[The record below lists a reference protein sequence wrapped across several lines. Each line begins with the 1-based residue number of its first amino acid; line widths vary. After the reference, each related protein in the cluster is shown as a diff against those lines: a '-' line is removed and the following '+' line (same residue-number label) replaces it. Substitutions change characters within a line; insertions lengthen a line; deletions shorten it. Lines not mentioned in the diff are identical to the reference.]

1 MSLDSLTLKIEG
13 LFRDLCRN
21 YSVATSRHKQDNSQR
36 NIALEKDIGALL
48 REDAITELFDED
60 DLLFF
65 KFLLVEKVGYN
76 LRHKIAHSLLPFQ
89 GYSWSYMNLMIL
101 ALLRLGKYDFAE
113 EDEVC
118 DS

>member
-1 MSLDSLTLKIEG
+1 M
-13 LFRDLCRN
+13 LC
-21 YSVATSRHKQDNSQR
+21 TSNVT
-36 NIALEKDIGALL
+36 LEKDINALL
-48 REDAITELFDED
+48 REEAVTELFDEN

-76 LRHKIAHSLLPFQ
+76 LRDKIVHSLLPFR
-89 GYSWSYMNLMIL
+89 GYGWPYMNLMIL

-113 EDEVC
+113 VAEDEES